1 MAVVARS
8 PVARTLMKF
17 FTRLSS
23 PPFPVAVFATAN
35 EARGWARCHRANRE
49 SSP

>member
-17 FTRLSS
+17 FTRLSA
-23 PPFPVAVFATAN
+23 PPFPVEVFASADA
-35 EARGWARCHRANRE
+35 ARGWALGHR
-49 SSP
+49 SPT